1 MQSKLPP
8 IIREEKEVASKE
20 SSLATYPLRK
30 AKIPKN
36 LGMKILL

>member
-1 MQSKLPP
+1 MQSKLAP

-30 AKIPKN
+30 PKIPKN